1 MPAWLRLYFTRLK
14 RLEKFLEEDKND
26 PFNWYALT
34 NEYLAFDSEKALS
47 QFLEVMTKF
56 PDYLATYYPAAKLLV
71 EFEQEEKALIVYQ
84 NGIVLAK
91 TQGNQKT
98 LNELNSAY

>member
-1 MPAWLRLYFTRLK
+1 
-14 RLEKFLEEDKND
+14 
-26 PFNWYALT
+26 
-34 NEYLAFDSEKALS
+34 
-47 QFLEVMTKF
+47 
-56 PDYLATYYPAAKLLV
+56 V